1 MVVAFAAEYVT
12 WPWLK
17 ATPLALF
24 FAPVIVGAVRG
35 GMGPALLAT
44 ALAVPLCNYF
54 FIAPYG
60 AFSLDP
66 SGIAST
72 LVLVVVSL
80 LIGALTDSVVSRGIA
95 ERVRAAETLRQ
106 ERDFAESLIEAA
118 QAIVL
123 VLDPAGRIVRTNPYW
138 EELSGYQRDELRG
151 KDWSTTFVTEGDRPR
166 TGEAFSQLLAGT
178 KSTGFVN
185 LLVTKSGASAPS
197 NGRARR

>member
-1 MVVAFAAEYVT
+1 MRRGDASERPGRRFFRRGLRRNGHFPDGHYLVAALAVVVAFAAEYVT

-95 ERVRAAETLRQ
+95 ERVRAAETLRKN
-106 ERDFAESLIEAA
+106 ATS
-118 QAIVL
+118 
-123 VLDPAGRIVRTNPYW
+123 
-138 EELSGYQRDELRG
+138 
-151 KDWSTTFVTEGDRPR
+151 PR
-166 TGEAFSQLLAGT
+166 A
-178 KSTGFVN
+178 
-185 LLVTKSGASAPS
+185 
-197 NGRARR
+197 